1 MSGVFWLDATVFAV
15 LGLLVGSFLNV
26 VIYRLPNM
34 MERQWQADYAQMN
47 SANPNPND
55 SAVSPLPTGA
65 YTHHSAA
72 EPFNL
77 MTPRSCCQVCG
88 HPIRWFENIPVLSYL
103 ALRGKCSDCKTPIS
117 LRYPAIELTCAFF
130 FAMAFFHQGTH
141 WRAMAWAA
149 FAAMLIVQ
157 FFIDFDTQ
165 LLPDDINYPLIWLG
179 LSVAALGATPVSLA
193 SAVWGV
199 MGGYLSL
206 WLVFHVYR
214 LLTGKEGFG
223 YGDFKLL
230 AGLGAWFGSEFLIAI
245 ILLSSVV
252 GSLMGGVML
261 VVGKLANKDI
271 PIAFGPYLAG
281 AGLLIMAIGPDR
293 VMQWAPFAFPF
304 AVLAR

>member
-1 MSGVFWLDATVFAV
+1 MSGVFWLDVTAFAV

-26 VIYRLPNM
+26 VIYRLPKM
-34 MERQWQADYAQMN
+34 MERQWQAEYAQMN
-47 SANPNPND
+47 PVTPDVGAD
-55 SAVSPLPTGA
+55 SPPPTGA
-65 YTHHSAA
+65 YAHQSAT

-77 MTPRSCCQVCG
+77 MTPRSCCQSCG
-88 HPIRWFENIPVLSYL
+88 HQIRWFENVPVLSYL
-103 ALRGKCSDCKTPIS
+103 VLGGKCSQCKASIS

-130 FAMAFFHQGTH
+130 FAIAFVHHGAH
-141 WRAMAWAA
+141 WLAVAWAA
-149 FAAMLIVQ
+149 FAAMLITQ

-165 LLPDDINYPLIWLG
+165 LLPDDINYPLMWLG
-179 LSVAALGATPVSLA
+179 LAVAALGASRISLT
-193 SAVWGV
+193 SAVWGAIW
-199 MGGYLSL
+199 GYLSL

-245 ILLSSVV
+245 ILLASVV
-252 GSLMGGVML
+252 GSLMGGLML

-281 AGLLIMAIGPDR
+281 AGLLAMAVGPER
-293 VMQWAPFAFPF
+293 VMHWVPFAFPF
-304 AVLAR
+304 AALAR